1 MEPRNTS
8 SLSSQRQSQAFYACK
23 FLCGDRL
30 FIRQNCTFHN
40 HNDKYIFMSEQQNN
54 ARDSLQDKRHT
65 LAHLLAAAVAKLY
78 PDAKPTI
85 GPAIDN
91 GFYYDFAFSEP
102 ITEADLKKI
111 EKQMRKILPAWNEMV
126 SEKVTPDQ
134 AREIYKEN
142 KYKLE
147 LIDEIQQ
154 SKNDITLYT
163 AGKDESRDV
172 EGYTDLCKG
181 GHSENPSKDIPTKS
195 FTLSSLAGA
204 YWRGDEKN
212 DQLTRIYG
220 LSFHTKEELDEYKK
234 HLEEAK
240 KRDHRKIGKE
250 LDLFTFSDLVG
261 SGLPLWTPKGTLLR
275 ELIVDKIQ
283 NLQAAYGYERVVI
296 PHITKKDLYE
306 KSGHWEKFGD
316 ELFKVKGQSDQEF
329 VLKPMNCPHHAQIY
343 ASKPRSY
350 RDLPQRYMEVTMQ
363 YRDEQAGELLGL
375 SRVRSISIDDGH
387 VFAQEKDI
395 EHEILNIIDVIK
407 KFYGSLGLFEKG
419 KYWVSI
425 SVRDPQKPADYLG
438 DTQMWKRAES
448 MLIDICKEQDMK
460 HKIMPGEAA
469 FYGPKIDFMFKDALD
484 REWQLAT
491 IQLDFVQ
498 PERFNL
504 EYTDIDGEKK
514 RPVMIHRA
522 IAGSLE
528 RFLSVIIEHFAGAFP
543 LWLSP
548 VQMTIIPVTSDFDE
562 YGTEV
567 RRKLQRE
574 GFRVEIS
581 NESETLGKRIKLAQ
595 AAKTPYMLIVGEKES
610 KTGSVAVRS
619 REDGDQ
625 GEIILDDFI
634 EQTKSIIMDIK

>member
-1 MEPRNTS
+1 MITIIMSTENE
-8 SLSSQRQSQAFYACK
+8 Q
-23 FLCGDRL
+23 
-30 FIRQNCTFHN
+30 
-40 HNDKYIFMSEQQNN
+40 DKILEQ
-54 ARDSLQDKRHT
+54 KRHT

-85 GPAIDN
+85 GPAIEN
-91 GFYYDFAFSEP
+91 GFYYDFAFNEP
-102 ITEADLKKI
+102 ITKDDLKKI
-111 EKQMRKILPAWNEMV
+111 EKQMRKTLPSWKEMTGQKV
-126 SEKVTPDQ
+126 SPDE
-134 AREIYKEN
+134 AKELYKDN

-147 LIDEIQQ
+147 LIDDIVGDGAE
-154 SKNDITLYT
+154 ITLYT
-163 AGKDESRDV
+163 AGNDEERDIM
-172 EGYTDLCKG
+172 GFTDLCKG
-181 GHSENPSKDIPTKS
+181 GHSEKPSEEIESKS
-195 FTLSSLAGA
+195 FTLTSLAGA
-204 YWRGDEKN
+204 YWRGDENN

-220 LSFHTKEELDEYKK
+220 LAFNTKDELDEYKK
-234 HLEEAK
+234 YLEEAK

-261 SGLPLWTPKGTLLR
+261 PGLPLWTPKGTLLR

-296 PHITKKDLYE
+296 PHITKKELYE

-329 VLKPMNCPHHAQIY
+329 VMKPMNCPHHAQIY

-350 RDLPQRYMEVTMQ
+350 RDLPVRYMDTTMV

-375 SRVRSISIDDGH
+375 SRVRSITQDDGH

-407 KFYGSLGLFEKG
+407 KFYGSLGMFEEG

-425 SVRDPQKPADYLG
+425 SVRDPQTPQKYLG
-438 DTQMWKRAES
+438 NVGLWERAES
-448 MLIDICKEQDMK
+448 KLVDICKEQKMK

-469 FYGPKIDFMFKDALD
+469 FYGPKIDFMFKDALN

-504 EYTDIDGEKK
+504 EYTDADGEKK

-548 VQMTIIPVTSDFDE
+548 TQMTIIPITSDFDD
-562 YGTEV
+562 YAREV
-567 RRKLQRE
+567 RQKLQRA
-574 GFRVEIS
+574 GFRVELR
-581 NESETLGKRIKLAQ
+581 NESETLGKRIKIAQ
-595 AAKTPYMLIVGEKES
+595 ANKIPFMLVVGEKEA
-610 KTGSVAVRS
+610 KTGSVAIRS
-619 REDGDQ
+619 RENGDE
-625 GEIILDDFI
+625 GEMLIEDFI
-634 EQTKSIIMDIK
+634 ETIKNTLLGAE